1 MTFCKVRDG
10 KVEIQERAAYDF
22 GVAQNGEGKLVTFS
36 HADGSRCT
44 IYFPNAEWA
53 NLRDDIEGLD

>member
-10 KVEIQERAAYDF
+10 KVEIQERAAYTMR
-22 GVAQNGEGKLVTFS
+22 VANSADGKLATFS
-36 HADGSRCT
+36 HADGSTCT